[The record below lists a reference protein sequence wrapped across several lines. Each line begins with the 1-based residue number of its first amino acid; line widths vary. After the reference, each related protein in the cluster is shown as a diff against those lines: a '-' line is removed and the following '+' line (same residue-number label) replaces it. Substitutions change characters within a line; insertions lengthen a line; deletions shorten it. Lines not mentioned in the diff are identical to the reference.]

1 MDREPKGLLH
11 QVNIDTTSTALE
23 VGIAVDTTS
32 DADEAIGRD
41 TASSE
46 VIQHRLTTEARETL
60 VLSSKALLPKETQR
74 FKAHFLK

>member
-1 MDREPKGLLH
+1 MGLSQLDSEPKGLLH

-32 DADEAIGRD
+32 DADEAVGRD
-41 TASSE
+41 TTGSE

-60 VLSSKALLPKETQR
+60 VLSSIPFGGKHSP
-74 FKAHFLK
+74 